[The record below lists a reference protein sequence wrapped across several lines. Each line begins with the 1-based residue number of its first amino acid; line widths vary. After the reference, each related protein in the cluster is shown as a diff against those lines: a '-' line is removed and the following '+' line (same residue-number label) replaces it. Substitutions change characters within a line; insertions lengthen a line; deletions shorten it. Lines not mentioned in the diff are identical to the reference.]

1 MKISGWLKALAATA
15 VFAVSTAAN
24 SAPIT
29 IAGFSGPY
37 APANWSSTTSGLA
50 SIDTAGAL
58 GEADDTLG
66 LVCEDTCSIELTVNS
81 NINGTVG
88 FSWDVFLEDPL
99 YITGI
104 FEFLLNGVATAIFD
118 IDLSGDIAP
127 PLFVNEFGASLF
139 DIAAG
144 DVFGFRLSTFGLD
157 PGFGDAS
164 DLVISDFR
172 VVGTVPEPGTL
183 ALLSLGLAATGF
195 TMRRRRTV
203 A

>member
-15 VFAVSTAAN
+15 VFAASTAAH

-29 IAGFSGPY
+29 IEGFSGPY
-37 APANWSSTTSGLA
+37 APANWSATTSGLA
-50 SIDTAGAL
+50 FIDTLGAV
-58 GEADDTLG
+58 GEADDELG

-88 FSWDVFLEDPL
+88 FSWDVFLADPFF
-99 YITGI
+99 ITGV
-104 FEFLLNGVATAIFD
+104 FEFLLNGVATTIFD
-118 IDLSGDIAP
+118 INLSGDFDA

-139 DIAAG
+139 SIAAG
-144 DVFGFRLSTFGLD
+144 DVFGFRLSTVGFG
-157 PGFGDAS
+157 PGFGDAA
-164 DLVISDFR
+164 DLVIGDFR

-183 ALLSLGLAATGF
+183 ALLSLGLAAVGF
-195 TMRRRRTV
+195 AGRRRRII